1 LNQNKKGVVLKMN
14 LAKKF
19 RADIPLIL
27 IVLLAAFLNGYN
39 IWTDKYVNT
48 YYTTAVASMLENFHN
63 FFFASLDSAGSVTI
77 DKTPLTFWIQTISAY
92 IFGLHGW
99 SVILPQALAGVG
111 SVLLL
116 YRMVKPTFGLAA
128 ARISA
133 LAMACTPIAAAV
145 SRTNNIDSMLV
156 FTLLVAASLLFR
168 GIKRSSSWS
177 LLGAFAVVG
186 LAFNMKMIQAYM
198 VLPALYL
205 LYLLAVKMGWKK
217 KIGVLAGATA
227 IMLVISLSWAIIV
240 DSIPASERPYIGSS
254 NTNSVLELALGYNGL
269 SRLTGDRSGGS
280 VGGTPSQTEGTKNLS
295 GNGAAGANGN
305 GGSAV
310 QNGNQATNRNSMTT
324 ETGNGQGQPRG
335 FGGNGGQDRNLGPGG
350 KGGAGGSGGNGG
362 PGGPGGNGGQNGNFG
377 PGGNGGPGG
386 PGDNGGQNGNFGPGG
401 NGGQGGPGGNGSG
414 SSFGTGQKGPL
425 RLFQS
430 GLSGQ
435 ASWLIPFAAVGA
447 VLLLAGLRR
456 RNLTQKHKE
465 TLFWLAWLVPGM
477 IFFSMAGFFHQYYLI
492 MLAPPIA
499 ALVGAGWTELWDSY
513 RNRSGWQSWLLPA
526 AVVLTVALQWYIIHP
541 YDSKIGSGWSIG
553 IATAGVILTIL
564 LVMLKLKQSDL
575 KISRIA
581 AIAGLLV
588 LLIGPLY
595 WAATPITYGVN
606 SQTPIAGPG
615 TSKGFGGMNP
625 GGNGPVGMNQGGT
638 NQTGTN
644 QTGTNQDGMRQDGGA
659 PKDDS
664 QSGVDE
670 KALTYLEAHNTGE
683 KYLFAAM
690 NYKTA
695 APYMIDARASVVI
708 LQGFKASDPVYT
720 VDKLA
725 AMVAK
730 GEVKYFMIGGGGGGM
745 GGGGDSNSELTQ
757 WITEHGTEVP
767 STDWQSTSTSNM
779 KLYEVKL

>member
-1 LNQNKKGVVLKMN
+1 MNKECFVKMN
-14 LAKKF
+14 AAKKF

-27 IVLLAAFLNGYN
+27 ILLLAAFLNGYN
-39 IWTDKYVNT
+39 IWTDKYANT
-48 YYTTAVASMLENFHN
+48 YYTTAVASMLENFRN
-63 FFFASLDSAGSVTI
+63 FFFVSLDSAGSVTV
-77 DKTPLTFWIQTISAY
+77 DKPPLTFWIQTISAY

-116 YRMVKPTFGLAA
+116 FRMVKPTFGLAA

-133 LAMACTPIAAAV
+133 LVMACTPIAAAV

-168 GIKRSSSWS
+168 GIKRGSSWS
-177 LLGAFAVVG
+177 LLSAFAVVG

-205 LYLLAVKMGWKK
+205 LYLLVVRMGWKK

-240 DSIPASERPYIGSS
+240 DSIPASDRPYIGSS

-269 SRLTGDRSGGS
+269 SRLTGDRSGGNA
-280 VGGTPSQTEGTKNLS
+280 GGMPSQTQGSITT
-295 GNGAAGANGN
+295 GN
-305 GGSAV
+305 
-310 QNGNQATNRNSMTT
+310 
-324 ETGNGQGQPRG
+324 GNGQGQPRG
-335 FGGNGGQDRNLGPGG
+335 FGGNGGQGGHLSPGG
-350 KGGAGGSGGNGG
+350 KGGFGGNGG
-362 PGGPGGNGGQNGNFG
+362 PGGPGGNGS
-377 PGGNGGPGG
+377 
-386 PGDNGGQNGNFGPGG
+386 
-401 NGGQGGPGGNGSG
+401 SG
-414 SSFGTGQKGPL
+414 SFGTGQKGPL

-435 ASWLIPFAAVGA
+435 ASWLIPFAAFGA
-447 VLLLAGLRR
+447 VGLLAGLRR

-465 TLFWLAWLVPGM
+465 TLFWLAWLIPGM
-477 IFFSMAGFFHQYYLI
+477 IFFSAAGFFHQYYLI

-499 ALVGAGWTELWDSY
+499 ALVGAGWSELWDSY
-513 RNRSGWQSWLLPA
+513 RNRSGWRSWLLPA
-526 AVVLTVALQWYIIHP
+526 AVPITVALQWYIIHT

-553 IATAGVILTIL
+553 IATAGAILTIL
-564 LVMLKLKQSDL
+564 LVMLKLKQSDQ
-575 KISRIA
+575 KMSRIA

-625 GGNGPVGMNQGGT
+625 GGNGPVGMKRGGT
-638 NQTGTN
+638 NQGGGN
-644 QTGTNQDGMRQDGGA
+644 QTGTKQDGMRQGGGA
-659 PKDDS
+659 GMDN
-664 QSGVDE
+664 QSGVNE
-670 KALTYLEAHNTGE
+670 QLLAYLEANNTGE

-690 NYKTA
+690 NYRTA
-695 APYMIDARASVVI
+695 APYMIDARASAVI

-720 VDKLA
+720 VDKLQ

-730 GEVKYFMIGGGGGGM
+730 AEVKYFIIGGGGGGM
-745 GGGGDSNSELTQ
+745 GGDSNNELTQ
-757 WITEHGTEVP
+757 WITQHGTEVP
-767 STDWQSTSTSNM
+767 SADWQSTSTGNGNGGNM
-779 KLYEVKL
+779 TLYEVK